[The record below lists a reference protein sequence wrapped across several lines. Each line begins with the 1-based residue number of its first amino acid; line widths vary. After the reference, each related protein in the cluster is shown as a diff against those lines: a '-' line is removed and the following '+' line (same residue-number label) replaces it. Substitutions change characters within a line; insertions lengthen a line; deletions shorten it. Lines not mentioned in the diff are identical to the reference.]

1 MDVFTAE
8 GNRIAI
14 CEMENQFLLLFRGMN
29 LRKQDQVE
37 LKMPKLV
44 GELVVPLLDRVRSVI
59 ARDLL
64 KQC

>member
-1 MDVFTAE
+1 
-8 GNRIAI
+8 
-14 CEMENQFLLLFRGMN
+14 MENLFLLIFKHVN

-44 GELVVPLLDRVRSVI
+44 GELVVPLLDQVRSVI

-64 KQC
+64 KQY

>member
-1 MDVFTAE
+1 MNVFTAE

-14 CEMENQFLLLFRGMN
+14 CEMENLFLLIFRGES

-44 GELVVPLLDRVRSVI
+44 GELFVPLLDQVRSVI
-59 ARDLL
+59 AHDLL